1 MKNKVLIIG
10 SNGMAGHLISDFLS
24 LNSMFQ
30 IIRVARNR
38 DSKKTNYEIDVTDFN
53 SVEELISELKPNY
66 VINAIGI
73 LNADAENN
81 PDKAV
86 LMNSYFPH
94 LLAKIC
100 DKNRSILIHISTDCV
115 FNGKKGDYLEQDFK
129 DGVGFYA
136 QSKALGEVNYKNHI
150 TIRTSIIGPD
160 MKSNGIGL
168 LNWVLSQKDIIN
180 GYSEAYWSGVT
191 TLELAKAIE
200 YFIQNKIIGL
210 NLFHLTNNKKISKYK
225 LIQTINEVFHLKLK
239 IIANCEYKVDKSLI
253 SSNKLNGYQVP
264 SYKDMIE
271 EMYNWILDNIEV
283 YSHYNIV

>member
-1 MKNKVLIIG
+1 MNNKVLIIG
-10 SNGMAGHLISDFLS
+10 SNGMAGHLISDYLS
-24 LNSMFQ
+24 LNSMFE

-38 DSKKTNYEIDVTDFN
+38 DNKKTNYEIDATNFN
-53 SVEELISELKPNY
+53 AIETLISELKPNF

-100 DKNRSILIHISTDCV
+100 DKNGSILIHISTDCV

-129 DGVGFYA
+129 DGEGFYA
-136 QSKALGEVNYKNHI
+136 QSKALGEINYKNHI

-160 MKSNGIGL
+160 LKSNGIGL

-180 GYSEAYWSGVT
+180 GYTEAYWGGVT

-200 YFIQNKIIGL
+200 FLIKNTNVHL
-210 NLFHLTNNKKISKYK
+210 NLFHLTNSKKISKYK
-225 LIQTINEVFHLKLK
+225 LIKTIIEVFHLEINLL
-239 IIANCEYKVDKSLI
+239 ANSEYKLDKSLI
-253 SSNKLNGYQVP
+253 STNKIDGYQVP
-264 SYKDMIE
+264 SYQIMVH
-271 EMYNWILDNIEV
+271 EMYDWIIENKDL
-283 YSHYNIV
+283 YPHYNI